1 MYRKL
6 QEELSSIL
14 SETLEQAQHD
24 GGGDQ
29 EDEEGGEQEDEEGGG
44 HGQGEGGGH
53 QAPGEGGGFINTI
66 LQFNTTVNVSYTKL
80 ITVVFNKNPM
90 NE

>member
-6 QEELSSIL
+6 QEELNSIL

-44 HGQGEGGGH
+44 HSKGGGRG
-53 QAPGEGGGFINTI
+53 APGEGGGFIDTI

-90 NE
+90 IE